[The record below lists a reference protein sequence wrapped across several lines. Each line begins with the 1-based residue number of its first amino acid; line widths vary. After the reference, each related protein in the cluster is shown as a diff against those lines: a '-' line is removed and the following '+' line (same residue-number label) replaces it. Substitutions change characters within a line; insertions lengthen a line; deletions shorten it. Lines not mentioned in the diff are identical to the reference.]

1 MTINPIYFKLD
12 DKDIA
17 VRIVMN
23 LTFHWINYAYT
34 VSFLQS
40 YTIEGLSVFTQ
51 YLVSIKV
58 YNPEGAGPETIVVV
72 MTDEGGKFEVN
83 VGVNFSF

>member
-1 MTINPIYFKLD
+1 M
-12 DKDIA
+12 
-17 VRIVMN
+17 
-23 LTFHWINYAYT
+23 
-34 VSFLQS
+34 
-40 YTIEGLSVFTQ
+40 FTQ

-83 VGVNFSF
+83 VGVYFSFLNSD

>member
-1 MTINPIYFKLD
+1 M
-12 DKDIA
+12 
-17 VRIVMN
+17 
-23 LTFHWINYAYT
+23 
-34 VSFLQS
+34 
-40 YTIEGLSVFTQ
+40 FTQ

-83 VGVNFSF
+83 VGVYFSFLNSEKSNAFSKSKFGFSNLDNWTVYLRNYSQSYFL